1 MGIRQYKPTT
11 AGRRCGSVSDW
22 AAVQDSFEKHYM
34 RLFPKT
40 WTPDKRAE
48 MMLLIHSH
56 EDSSETLYMSLPDGE
71 KLYDGFVPATFA
83 ELPPDPS
90 LLIGDQLGYSDLF
103 RT

>member
-1 MGIRQYKPTT
+1 MPTWSKRT
-11 AGRRCGSVSDW
+11 FAPGSVSDW

-48 MMLLIHSH
+48 MMLLIQSH

-83 ELPPDPS
+83 EIPPDPS